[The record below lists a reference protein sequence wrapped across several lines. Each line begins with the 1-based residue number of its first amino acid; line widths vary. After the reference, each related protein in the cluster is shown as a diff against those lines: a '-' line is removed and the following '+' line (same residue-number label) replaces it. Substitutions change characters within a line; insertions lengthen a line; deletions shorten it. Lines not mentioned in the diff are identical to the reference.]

1 MSPSRREAA
10 SRRLA
15 VFAVAAAAALLLVAL
30 PQQSGGGGGG
40 GGVLSLLPG
49 ADAKTLERDVFA
61 LIALYQE
68 VKDRSPEWAK
78 QMSAWPIHTCSLNGT
93 CAVDPCGLDWEG
105 QWPHISCRYQWDW
118 DPSLPRVVTNF
129 HMPKMD
135 LGGPLPKALA
145 LFGNITEL
153 DMDTN
158 QLTGPLPA
166 EWGCLDNLIEIDFS
180 KNRLSGTIPHEW
192 GLLERL
198 TELELDGNSGLG
210 GCIPAGAPPPERLCG
225 GLLSSLP
232 CPAFTTDRVIGTAT
246 SGTRISRDRCSP
258 YPGGKAALAAQLRC
272 PRLVDF
278 RDSILAFFGRKAD
291 AGSPTSGP
299 ITMAS
304 QQVGPTSV
312 KLEYI
317 PDSRTPQRS
326 FLGGLFGGSSSS
338 SASATRKQ

>member
-1 MSPSRREAA
+1 MSARRTLAA
-10 SRRLA
+10 SRS
-15 VFAVAAAAALLLVAL
+15 AAALAAGVVAALLLAL
-30 PQQSGGGGGG
+30 PKQWGGGGG
-40 GGVLSLLPG
+40 LLLPT

-68 VKDRSPEWAK
+68 VKDRSPEWGR
-78 QMSAWPIHTCSLNGT
+78 QMAAWPIHTCSLNGT
-93 CAVDPCGLDWEG
+93 CGVDPCGLDWEG

-118 DPSLPRVVTNF
+118 DRSLPRVVTNF
-129 HMPKMD
+129 HMPDMA
-135 LGGPLPKALA
+135 LGGPLPRALA
-145 LFGNITEL
+145 LFENITEL

-180 KNRLSGTIPHEW
+180 KNRLSGTIPPEW

-210 GCIPAGAPPPERLCG
+210 GCIPAGAPPLERLCG
-225 GLLSSLP
+225 GLLSPLP
-232 CPAFTTDRVIGTAT
+232 CPGFTTDRMIGTAT
-246 SGTRISRDRCSP
+246 SGTRIRDRCAP
-258 YPGGKAALAAQLRC
+258 YPGGKAALAERLRC

-278 RDSILAFFGRKAD
+278 RESILAFFGRKVD
-291 AGSPTSGP
+291 AGSPASGP
-299 ITMAS
+299 IAMAS
-304 QQVGPTSV
+304 EQVGPTAV

-326 FLGGLFGGSSSS
+326 FLGGLFGGGGGGGGGGTSSG
-338 SASATRKQ
+338 ATRKQ